1 MKTIPADHP
10 SHSSVRY
17 GGLALSALLL
27 AACAC
32 LTSCGKEEPA
42 KAPPAAAA
50 KEEAAPPPA
59 AEAPKVAPAPAAP
72 APVEKPAPAVASPPA
87 AVTGPTDQELAQRVA
102 AFKAFHP
109 YATGALLLKD
119 PQFASRL
126 SDLLDAI
133 QKDPNLSS
141 QVKESKTVWSGSV
154 LISRN
159 NITGPIRL
167 DLKVLNYSRPF
178 SDKLLAAVLSGDP
191 QRFVNFVLHQ
201 SSAGAEFII
210 SPAPSAAPP
219 K

>member
-1 MKTIPADHP
+1 MKTVPVDHP
-10 SHSSVRY
+10 SYSSVRY
-17 GGLALSALLL
+17 CGLTLSALVLV
-27 AACAC
+27 AGTC

-42 KAPPAAAA
+42 KAPPAAVV
-50 KEEAAPPPA
+50 KEEAAPPPV
-59 AEAPKVAPAPAAP
+59 AEAPKPAPAPAAP

-102 AFKAFHP
+102 AFKGFHP
-109 YATGALLLKD
+109 YSTGELLLKD

-141 QVKESKTVWSGSV
+141 QVKESKKVWAGSV
-154 LISRN
+154 LIDRN
-159 NITGPIRL
+159 NVTGPIRL
-167 DLKVLNYSRPF
+167 DLKVLNYSRSF

-210 SPAPSAAPP
+210 SPDPSAPP